1 MFLDNK
7 HTKKY
12 MLLMESRKSLNRT
25 KTKGG
30 ELYHK
35 HHIIPKSMGGNNA
48 PDNLVYLT
56 PREHYIAH
64 LLLPMMVISP
74 IHKRSMYYALV
85 RFLGKNS
92 QASGAKHTSR
102 IYQKILEDTVIHM
115 SGERNPFYGKTHS
128 EQSRKRMIES
138 HKGKHTGEDNS
149 FYGRLHSDKTK
160 RKMSI
165 NRSIPI
171 IVHFNDGS
179 IEKFSQYKFLGPFLG
194 MSEHLGSKLCK
205 PQYSYLLP
213 NYNITKIEK
222 L

>member
-1 MFLDNK
+1 
-7 HTKKY
+7 
-12 MLLMESRKSLNRT
+12 MESRKSLNRT
-25 KTKGG
+25 KTKDG

-35 HHIIPKSMGGNNA
+35 HHIIPKSMGGNNDS
-48 PDNLVYLT
+48 DNLVYLT

-74 IHKRSMYYALV
+74 IHKRSMYCALV
-85 RFLGKNS
+85 RFLGRNSKTSRIKN
-92 QASGAKHTSR
+92 TSR
-102 IYQKILEDTVIHM
+102 IYQKILEDNRIHM
-115 SGERNPFYGKTHS
+115 TGKNNPFYGKTHS
-128 EQSRKRMIES
+128 EESRKRMSES
-138 HKGKHTGEDNS
+138 HKGNNIGEENA
-149 FYGRLHSDKTK
+149 FYGRQHSDKTK

-165 NRSIPI
+165 HKSIPI
-171 IVHFNDGS
+171 LVYFNDGT
-179 IEKFSQYKFLGPFLG
+179 IERFSQYKFLGPFLG